1 MDCRLAL
8 SIDILNLRGIS
19 KRFLQKRNSL
29 VYLSMTKEHCDI
41 AIMTSGFSPRNLLL
55 AISANPVKVFK
66 WFTKLKSSWCSSP
79 LSRTLNVS
87 YFVDR
92 RSSDA
97 RTTSIEGG
105 YRIKQDHNSYCSKTG
120 ITIYHIQVHLVLT
133 CWKYP
138 LETINVN
145 LLRDWATESVGH
157 EVN

>member
-1 MDCRLAL
+1 MDCRLAI
-8 SIDILNLRGIS
+8 SFDILNLLCIS
-19 KRFLQKRNSL
+19 KRFLQKGNSF
-29 VYLSMTKEHCDI
+29 VYLSKMKEHDV
-41 AIMTSGFSPRNLLL
+41 AIMTSGFSLRHLLL
-55 AISANPVKVFK
+55 GISVNPVKVFK